1 MFKKKKIRKLNK
13 KSEMY
18 DIDLMEE
25 LDYYQ
30 KPKQKKGMPVQGSPT
45 REVPLSSSLPW
56 PGCTWHTVVDL
67 PPLVLCPAADGLRL
81 HSRWL

>member
-30 KPKQKKGMPVQGSPT
+30 KPKQKM
-45 REVPLSSSLPW
+45 
-56 PGCTWHTVVDL
+56 WH
-67 PPLVLCPAADGLRL
+67 P
-81 HSRWL
+81 SMF